1 MKKVGLIC
9 LTLLVVVMLNSCKSI
24 DSLMKEG
31 KYEEAYELAK
41 TENERNAI
49 IDKLINE
56 ENYSTVYSLAK
67 TNEEKV
73 KIIDL
78 LINKGQKEKAM
89 KLLSDDYYI
98 SKDNK
103 QELLNKFIDLLD
115 VKYTGDTTYKKIAE
129 DAYEKIDFNEYNKKW
144 MAFNCYY
151 HLSLEAE
158 TETFLR
164 TLINKKGFV
173 GLTTN
178 NDTEAYKRYKWVTQ
192 IKPKIKNLISTEFQA
207 RTRAETEQKQKNA
220 INSITDVLVKYG
232 QSRYQD
238 DWDCGKQ
245 GEYYNDDDIGVVA
258 VKIGNTIYVFDYLGI
273 VDKWTYNLPKGYN
286 FWHQMNM
293 YNADRNTY
301 DMMRG
306 MNKTYGNM
314 LGLEALSKDTYAYF
328 ENITNDVFIKELLG
342 SLKK

>member
-1 MKKVGLIC
+1 MKKISILGLVIVLMISLC
-9 LTLLVVVMLNSCKSI
+9 SCKSI
-24 DSLMKEG
+24 EQMVNDGE
-31 KYEEAYELAK
+31 YEKAY
-41 TENERNAI
+41 NI
-49 IDKLINE
+49 
-56 ENYSTVYSLAK
+56 AK
-67 TNEEKV
+67 TNDDKLKV
-73 KIIDL
+73 IDL
-78 LINKGQKEKAM
+78 MVKTNKNAEAMQLLDKNYFGEKEEEY
-89 KLLSDDYYI
+89 LL
-98 SKDNK
+98 K
-103 QELLNKFIDLLD
+103 KFIDLIK
-115 VKYTGDTTYKKIAE
+115 VKKYVSAEYGKIAL
-129 DAYEKIDFNEYNKKW
+129 DAYKRIGYNDYNKKW
-144 MAFNCYY
+144 TALNLIKKSTIAGYIE
-151 HLSLEAE
+151 S
-158 TETFLR
+158 TFDDFFKA
-164 TLINKKGFV
+164 LIRQKGFV
-173 GLTTN
+173 GLETQSDN
-178 NDTEAYKRYKWVTQ
+178 ESYKRYDWVRK
-192 IKPKIKNLISTEFQA
+192 IKPKIDHLISTEFQA

-286 FWHQMNM
+286 FMHQMNM